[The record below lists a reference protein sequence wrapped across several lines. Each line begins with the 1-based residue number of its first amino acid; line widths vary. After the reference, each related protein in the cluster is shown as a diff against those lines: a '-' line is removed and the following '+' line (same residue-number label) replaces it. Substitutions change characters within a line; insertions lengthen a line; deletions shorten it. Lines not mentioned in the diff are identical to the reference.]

1 MRCRKLIWLFLVAL
15 PLWPLLTLAQ
25 ATEFRDEWGLAIYT
39 PRPSYPYEARARHLQ
54 GSGIAILTIDP
65 ATGNVSNVVMAVST
79 GANILD
85 DAATSTFRQWRFKA
99 GTAMKVRVPITF
111 TLAFG
116 RGSVVMEVRVLKAP
130 HMDQASA
137 PFLGKEN
144 VINAS
149 MPVYPANPPW
159 TSKQGRGVYEIHV
172 NQTGVVTEVKIL
184 KPSGDPTFDNVTVS
198 TLHKWRLRHGPKIIE
213 LPLAF
218 VMTPDN
224 CRVWIP

>member
-1 MRCRKLIWLFLVAL
+1 L
-15 PLWPLLTLAQ
+15 Q
-25 ATEFRDEWGLAIYT
+25 RDQSAY
-39 PRPSYPYEARARHLQ
+39 ARHLQ
-54 GSGIAILTIDP
+54 GSGIAIVTIDP
-65 ATGNVSNVVMAVST
+65 ATGNVSNAVMAVST
-79 GANILD
+79 GAQILD
-85 DAATSTFRQWRFKA
+85 EAAASAFRRWRFKP
-99 GTAMKVRVPITF
+99 GTVSKVRLPITF

-130 HMDQASA
+130 HMDQALA

-144 VINAS
+144 VIKAP
-149 MPVYPANPPW
+149 MPVYPANPPR

>member
-1 MRCRKLIWLFLVAL
+1 MFVAAL
-15 PLWPLLTLAQ
+15 PLWPLFTLAQ
-25 ATEFRDEWGLAIYT
+25 ATEFRDIRAFAVDT

-54 GSGIAILTIDP
+54 GSGIAIATIDP
-65 ATGNVSNVVMAVST
+65 VTGNVSSVVMAVST
-79 GANILD
+79 GASVLD
-85 DAATSTFRQWRFKA
+85 DATTDALRHWRFRPGIAK
-99 GTAMKVRVPITF
+99 KVRIPITF
-111 TLAFG
+111 SLAFG

-130 HMDQASA
+130 RMDQVLA

-159 TSKQGRGVYEIHV
+159 TSKQGRGLYELHV
-172 NQTGVVTEVKIL
+172 NNAGTVSEVKIL
-184 KPSGDPTFDNVTVS
+184 KSSGDPTFDSVTVN
-198 TLHKWRLRHGPKIIE
+198 TLRQWRLRHGPKIIE

>member
-1 MRCRKLIWLFLVAL
+1 
-15 PLWPLLTLAQ
+15 
-25 ATEFRDEWGLAIYT
+25 
-39 PRPSYPYEARARHLQ
+39 
-54 GSGIAILTIDP
+54 
-65 ATGNVSNVVMAVST
+65 MAVQTRHSEQGKT
-79 GANILD
+79 SDHLHPRVRTWFSRYGGSRAEGA
-85 DAATSTFRQWRFKA
+85 AY
-99 GTAMKVRVPITF
+99 
-111 TLAFG
+111 
-116 RGSVVMEVRVLKAP
+116 GSSLGAVSGKGEY
-130 HMDQASA
+130 DQR
-137 PFLGKEN
+137 P
-144 VINAS
+144 